1 MQRNTVRCDGT
12 RRCGTIACHIVYV
25 LIVFRIVATL
35 AQVTLG
41 ARFSGFSFITSRMRW
56 RFVSVAPHP
65 AFVIPSRSAI
75 GTYISVD
82 KGLHGT
88 IDGVRNASTWSSIH
102 GSIVGFARKADD
114 ESDVIRIVSSSLTG
128 MMRHSD
134 THAHWEIEGL
144 HWHLCDL
151 PPLVTC
157 RHQMSLALTHDGGYI
172 DLTCTGPDSTMKH
185 VWRLYVAI
193 AEPVPSI
200 PENGYPLADRLLAL
214 AMGTHA
220 RLGANSCIKKISSST
235 VQLISSFLTMD
246 WKKLERQLTLED
258 LSNSTGMSTEALVA
272 QYRLF
277 LRLKIETQDWRSD
290 IVCPSP
296 HPRHGPR
303 LVDKIWHAHLAMPGY
318 SDDCIQLAGRVISH
332 VPIVDCDNRYKLTWC
347 LYASLCLEIGQDAN
361 DLCWPDPFLPVQVS
375 SSSDDG
381 SDPGVCG

>member
-1 MQRNTVRCDGT
+1 
-12 RRCGTIACHIVYV
+12 
-25 LIVFRIVATL
+25 
-35 AQVTLG
+35 
-41 ARFSGFSFITSRMRW
+41 MRW
-56 RFVSVAPHP
+56 RFVSVTPQP
-65 AFVIPSRSAI
+65 AFVIPPRSAI

-82 KGLHGT
+82 NGLHGT

-102 GSIVGFARKADD
+102 GSIVGFVRKADD

-128 MMRHSD
+128 ILRHSD
-134 THAHWEIEGL
+134 THVHWEIEAL
-144 HWHLCDL
+144 HWHQCDL

-157 RHQMSLALTHDGGYI
+157 RQQMSLALTPDGGYI

-258 LSNSTGMSTEALVA
+258 LSNRTGMSTEALVA

-277 LRLKIETQDWRSD
+277 LRLKIETQDWHSD

-303 LVDKIWHAHLAMPGY
+303 PVDKIWHAHLAMPGY

-332 VPIVDCDNRYKLTWC
+332 VPIVDCDNRYKETWC
-347 LYASLCLEIGQDAN
+347 RYESLCRDIGQDTN
-361 DLCWPDPFLPVQVS
+361 ELCWPDPFLPFRVF